1 MDEISSPTTVVTADP
16 IDTAMM
22 QRCIALSKTAAS
34 QGEYPFA
41 AVICKNGAVVAE
53 SVNRVA
59 RDRDTTRHAEIVAI
73 SLAQKSVG
81 KTKLNGCTLYS
92 NMEPC
97 AMCAFVIRETR
108 MSRVVFS
115 LRSPIMGGFSRWN
128 VLGDT
133 SLSDVMPEAFGRPV
147 EVIAGLLAKEAAQV
161 WRDRNPLIWK
171 IIRDRGC
178 FQEGPVERWHTKGGK
193 RSYWREMLSIL
204 HN

>member
-1 MDEISSPTTVVTADP
+1 MDEISSPTTGVTADP

-22 QRCIALSKTAAS
+22 QRCIDLSKTAAS
-34 QGEYPFA
+34 QGEFPFA
-41 AVICKNGAVVAE
+41 AVICKNGAVLAE
-53 SVNRVA
+53 AINRVA

-97 AMCAFVIRETR
+97 AMCSFVIRETR
-108 MSRVVFS
+108 MNKVVFS
-115 LRSPIMGGFSRWN
+115 LRSPIMGGYSRWN

-161 WRDRNPLIWK
+161 WHDRNPVIWK

-178 FQEGPVERWHTKGGK
+178 FQEGPVERWHTQGGK

>member
-1 MDEISSPTTVVTADP
+1 MDEISSPTAGVIADP

-22 QRCIALSKTAAS
+22 QHCIALSKTAAGH
-34 QGEYPFA
+34 GEFPFA
-41 AVICKNGAVVAE
+41 AVICKKGVVLAE
-53 SVNRVA
+53 AVNRVA
-59 RDRDTTRHAEIVAI
+59 RDRDTIRHAEIVAM

-81 KTKLNGCTLYS
+81 TTKLTGCTLYS
-92 NMEPC
+92 NVEPC
-97 AMCAFVIRETR
+97 AMCAFPIRETR
-108 MSRVVFS
+108 MNKVVFS
-115 LRSPIMGGFSRWN
+115 LRSPIMGGYSRWN

-133 SLSDVMPEAFGRPV
+133 GLSDVMPEAFGRPT

-161 WRDRNPLIWK
+161 WSEWNPLIWK

-178 FQEGPVERWHTKGGK
+178 FQEGPVELWRTQKGK